1 MLVPAMLVAIAALA
15 PCVLVPPAM
24 MVTVVE
30 ALTRLD
36 DASGHNEHEPKQ
48 NEDCPSDGLSYGH

>member
-1 MLVPAMLVAIAALA
+1 MLVAIAALA